1 MDVLSALIDSLPE
14 GRVLRVHMG
23 LLWTAVVVEVDGVT
37 RCGLAATLR
46 SEDRAPDGE
55 PDVRRAGMLASLPSA
70 DLARLA
76 HSTHPTEAA
85 IGLAAI
91 NALLPPP
98 LPPYDA
104 SPAEDFIARGG
115 AGQRVAL
122 IGHFPFVASLKT
134 RVRDLWV
141 LELHPHG
148 DDLPADAAPRIL
160 PQADAVAITATT
172 LINRTFDGLL
182 ELCRPGAQVILIGP
196 STPLSPVLFD
206 YGVTALCG
214 AHVEDVNPILRG
226 VSEGANFKQLRPM
239 GARYVTWVKPGVRSF

>member
-1 MDVLSALIDSLPE
+1 M
-14 GRVLRVHMG
+14 LRVHMG
-23 LLWTAVVVEVDGVT
+23 LQWTAVVVDVEGVT

-46 SEDRAPDGE
+46 SEGRAADGAPDA
-55 PDVRRAGMLASLPSA
+55 RRAGVLASLPST
-70 DLARLA
+70 DLVRLA
-76 HSTHPTEAA
+76 HSDHPTEAS

-91 NALLPPP
+91 NALIPPP

-104 SPAEDFIARGG
+104 SPAEEFIVRGG
-115 AGQRVAL
+115 ADQRVAV
-122 IGHFPFVASLKT
+122 IGHFPFVAALKE
-134 RVRDLWV
+134 RVRALWV
-141 LELHPHG
+141 LELHPQG

-182 ELCRPGAQVILIGP
+182 ALCRPGAQVILVGP

-214 AHVEDVNPILRG
+214 AHVEAIDPVLRG

-239 GARYVTWVKPGVRSF
+239 GARYVTLVKGG